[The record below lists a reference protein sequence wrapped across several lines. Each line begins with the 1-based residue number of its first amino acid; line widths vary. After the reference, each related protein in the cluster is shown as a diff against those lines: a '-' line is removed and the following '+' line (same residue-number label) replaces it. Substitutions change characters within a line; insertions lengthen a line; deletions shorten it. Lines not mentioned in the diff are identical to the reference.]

1 MQNNESLNGIET
13 DTIGE
18 ILNISMGA
26 AATAM
31 SIVLNRQ
38 VSITTPHVNVIHTE
52 KFEYKE
58 LEPAVGIEIEFING
72 LTGSNI
78 MIMKVADA
86 KKIVNLMIS
95 GDSDDTENDEDSLD
109 EMQIS
114 ALGEVMNQMMGSSST
129 ALATFLNRQISIS
142 TPEFFDVSEMHQR
155 MAKSAKND
163 YIVSVSFRLCVEKLL
178 DSEFLIV
185 LPVDFAKEL
194 VKYAMDFDELE
205 AESGDT
211 ETEYGPEPE
220 EAQAPVVTGHNQ
232 IPKPAFSNEYGNEIN
247 NGNTGKVTMNMKA
260 EGKTKQ
266 TKNVSVMPLQLSS
279 FGDGGQDGENSCQVN
294 LDLVMGVEL
303 NVTVEIGRTKKLVKE
318 ILALHQGS
326 IIELDKQAGEP
337 VDVIINGQ
345 LIARGDVV
353 VIDDNFG
360 VRITEIINNNE
371 IL

>member
-1 MQNNESLNGIET
+1 
-13 DTIGE
+13 
-18 ILNISMGA
+18 
-26 AATAM
+26 
-31 SIVLNRQ
+31 
-38 VSITTPHVNVIHTE
+38 
-52 KFEYKE
+52 
-58 LEPAVGIEIEFING
+58 
-72 LTGSNI
+72 
-78 MIMKVADA
+78 
-86 KKIVNLMIS
+86 
-95 GDSDDTENDEDSLD
+95 
-109 EMQIS
+109 
-114 ALGEVMNQMMGSSST
+114 
-129 ALATFLNRQISIS
+129 
-142 TPEFFDVSEMHQR
+142 
-155 MAKSAKND
+155 
-163 YIVSVSFRLCVEKLL
+163 
-178 DSEFLIV
+178 V